1 MTTHTRP
8 LTGLLTWRALVEYA
22 RRPLNLVL
30 LAAVP
35 VVFVAMSAGA
45 LADFGRILGA
55 ETTLGQLEAAT
66 AGWAAAFL
74 SGVAGYFHV
83 ASSRDADRRLA
94 AAGSATARVVT
105 ARLASS
111 LLLAAVAAAGALV
124 ALAVRTDITDP
135 VRAVGATAM
144 FAVIYLG
151 IGATIGAL
159 VRSEVNGS
167 LLLIFVWMFDV
178 FLGPGMGQADSLLNR
193 FFPAHFPTLV
203 MLDATS
209 GHAGRIGDVGAS
221 LAWTVGGLALAFV
234 ALVVTTRPVG
244 SGHART
250 VTSSWARLR
259 AGLDAAWREYRR
271 NLALWVLL
279 VGLPVFFI
287 TLSIATTP
295 DDPAPVELAEAGRRA
310 ITILSMVDVHGAV
323 MVAITVAFLAGLA
336 GLFVVLGSAEADRRL
351 VIAGFR
357 PREVLAARLGVIVL
371 AAVLVSV
378 VSLAVTAVSFTP
390 QVWPTFAL
398 ATIAIAVTYAMIGVI
413 VGPLVGRLGG
423 LYLMFLLPFLDVG
436 LAQNVMFDAAPP
448 TWAAWMP
455 AHGATRVLVDGAFT
469 PSFDE
474 TTGLLIGL
482 AWLAGITTL
491 AVGVFHR
498 LAAPRI

>member
-1 MTTHTRP
+1 MTTRAQP
-8 LTGLLTWRALVEYA
+8 LTGLLTSQALVEYA
-22 RRPLNLVL
+22 RRPLNVVL

-55 ETTLGQLEAAT
+55 ETTMGQLEAAT

-105 ARLASS
+105 ARLTSS
-111 LLLAAVAAAGALV
+111 LLLAAVAATGALL
-124 ALAVRTDITDP
+124 ALAVRTDMTDP
-135 VRAVGATAM
+135 ARTIGATAM

-203 MLDATS
+203 MLDAST
-209 GHAGRIGDVGAS
+209 GHAGPIGDIGAS
-221 LAWTVGGLALAFV
+221 LAWTVGGLTMAFV
-234 ALVVTTRPVG
+234 ALVVTTRPVRN
-244 SGHART
+244 GHART
-250 VTSSWARLR
+250 VTSSWARLG
-259 AGLDAAWREYRR
+259 AGLEAAWREYRR

-279 VGLPVFFI
+279 VGLPTFFI

-295 DDPAPVELAEAGRRA
+295 DDPAPVELAEAGRRT
-310 ITILSMVDVHGAV
+310 ITILSMVDVHGAI

-357 PREVLAARLGVIVL
+357 PREVLAARLGVIL
-371 AAVLVSV
+371 FAAVLVSV

-390 QVWPTFAL
+390 QVWITFAL
-398 ATIAIAVTYAMIGVI
+398 ATVGVAVTYAMIGVVI
-413 VGPLVGRLGG
+413 GPVVGRLGG

-448 TWAAWMP
+448 AWAAWMP
-455 AHGATRVLVDGAFT
+455 AHGATRVLIDGAFT

-474 TTGLLIGL
+474 TTGLLIALG
-482 AWLAGITTL
+482 WLAAITT
-491 AVGVFHR
+491 AAIGVFQR
-498 LAAPRI
+498 LTTTRT